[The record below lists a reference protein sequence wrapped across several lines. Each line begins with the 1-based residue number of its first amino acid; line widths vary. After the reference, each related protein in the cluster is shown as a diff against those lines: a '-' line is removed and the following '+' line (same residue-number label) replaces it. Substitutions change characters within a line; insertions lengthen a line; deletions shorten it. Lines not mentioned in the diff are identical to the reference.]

1 VGVELNNSE
10 THFAFQVLL
19 LHRWRLLL
27 AALLGIG
34 LAGAY
39 VVIADKMYT
48 VDLVAVPAR
57 FDQSGDGLSVTQ
69 ALGGL
74 SALAGAG
81 SGLSDEV
88 REALA
93 ILRSRSLIEAFIQE
107 EHLLPVLFEGK
118 WDASENSWKDQEDV
132 PSLWD
137 GYRRFSG
144 DVISVSVNSSQG
156 IISLRVTW
164 KESAI
169 AAQWANKLLAQAN
182 DRIRKRVIDEAAG
195 NIDFLRGELE
205 ATSLLEVRQSI
216 FSLVE
221 AQIRRIMLANTRPD
235 YAFRVVD
242 PAQKKDVEDYDYPR
256 AAILL
261 PVGAIVAVAIYLL
274 IVLVAI
280 VFSSPASISI
290 EPESQ

>member
-1 VGVELNNSE
+1 M
-10 THFAFQVLL
+10 
-19 LHRWRLLL
+19 L

-34 LAGAY
+34 LSGAY

-48 VDLVAVPAR
+48 VDLIAVPAR
-57 FDQSGDGLSVTQ
+57 FDHSGDGLSVTQ

-93 ILRSRSLIEAFIQE
+93 ILRSRSLIEAFIQD
-107 EHLLPVLFEGK
+107 EHLLPVLFEDK
-118 WDASENSWKDQEDV
+118 WDASEKSWKDQEDV

-156 IISLRVTW
+156 IISLRATW
-164 KESAI
+164 KESGI

-242 PAQKKDVEDYDYPR
+242 PAQKKDAEDYDYPR
-256 AAILL
+256 ATILL

-274 IVLVAI
+274 IVLVAT
-280 VFSSPASISI
+280 VFSSPASNSS
-290 EPESQ
+290 EPESP